1 VEGLEGQQ
9 GPEVLVPERVAE
21 VQMMRP
27 HRFSAGF
34 SLIELMIA
42 MTIGL
47 ILLTVLATLFD
58 QTNSGRNALERV
70 TRLTENSRFAAD
82 VIGDD
87 IRHAGFYGNFMPPTN
102 TNYLDPPPC
111 DWDSVDVSRL
121 GWQPNLLPAPS
132 YPAQLQGYDDP
143 GPAVPAL
150 GCLPDR
156 VAGTD
161 VLVIRRVS
169 SAAIGGAAADLRNVY
184 IQASQCIND
193 PVLLRVSNT
202 AAQFD
207 LRTAACDVALLA
219 PVRRYFVRVYYVA
232 SCNECSPSDGI
243 RTLRRLEFLDGAA
256 RVVPLAEGVENFQ
269 VEYAF
274 DTNSDG
280 TPETLLT
287 TTTGG
292 TTPTAFWSNVV
303 GVRLHMLLRST
314 EPGGVTSPAVYD
326 LGPGHNA
333 EACPAN
339 FKCRLLSTT
348 LRLNNVAG
356 RRED

>member
-1 VEGLEGQQ
+1 MIASSSLAPLRRKAG
-9 GPEVLVPERVAE
+9 
-21 VQMMRP
+21 
-27 HRFSAGF
+27 GF

-47 ILLTVLATLFD
+47 ILLTVLATVFS
-58 QTNSGRNALERV
+58 QSTAGRNALERI

-102 TNYLDPPPC
+102 TTFLDPSPC
-111 DWDSVDVSRL
+111 DWDVIDVTRL
-121 GWQPNLLPAPS
+121 GWDPTLPVPR
-132 YPAQLQGYDDP
+132 YPAQLLGYDDP
-143 GPAVPAL
+143 GPAVPAIA
-150 GCLPDR
+150 CLPDR
-156 VAGTD
+156 VPGTD

-169 SAAIGGAAADLRNVY
+169 AAAINGAAADLRNVY

-202 AAQFD
+202 AAQFN
-207 LRTAACDVALLA
+207 LRTAACDNTVLA
-219 PVRRYFVRVYYVA
+219 PARRYFARVYYIA
-232 SCNECSPSDGI
+232 SCNECAPADGI
-243 RTLRRLEFLDGAA
+243 RTLRRFEFIDGAA
-256 RVVPLAEGVENFQ
+256 RVVPLAEGVEDFQ
-269 VEYAF
+269 IEYAF
-274 DTNSDG
+274 DTNNDG

-287 TTTGG
+287 TVTGG
-292 TTPTAFWSNVV
+292 ATPTAFWSNVV
-303 GVRLHMLLRST
+303 AVRVHLLLRST
-314 EPGGVTSPAVYD
+314 EQGGTTSPGVYD

-333 EACPAN
+333 VTCPAN
-339 FKCRLLSTT
+339 FKCRLLSAM

>member
-1 VEGLEGQQ
+1 MVAVVAVDQRA
-9 GPEVLVPERVAE
+9 GPVSERVAE
-21 VQMMRP
+21 VQMMRS
-27 HRFSAGF
+27 RRASAGF

-47 ILLTVLATLFD
+47 ILLTVLGTVFS
-58 QTNSGRNALERV
+58 QTSSGRVSLERI

-102 TNYLDPPPC
+102 TLYGDPLPC
-111 DWDSVDVSRL
+111 DWNVIDMTQI
-121 GWQPNLLPAPS
+121 GWNPNLPVPQ
-132 YPAQLQGYDDP
+132 YPAQLMGFDDP
-143 GPAVPAL
+143 GPAVAAL

-156 VAGTD
+156 VPGTD
-161 VLVIRRVS
+161 VLLIRRVS
-169 SAAIGGAAADLRNVY
+169 SAAIPGAAADLRNVY

-193 PVLLRVSNT
+193 PVMLRVSNT

-219 PVRRYFVRVYYVA
+219 PVRRYFVRIYYVA
-232 SCNECSPSDGI
+232 SCNECAPSDGI
-243 RTLRRLEFLDGAA
+243 RTLRRLEFLDGAP

-274 DTNSDG
+274 DTNNDG

-292 TTPTAFWSNVV
+292 VTPTSFWSNVV
-303 GVRLHMLLRST
+303 AVRLHMLMRST
-314 EPGGVTSPAVYD
+314 EPGGVTSPSVYD

-333 EACPAN
+333 ETCPAN

>member
-1 VEGLEGQQ
+1 MTSMQRL
-9 GPEVLVPERVAE
+9 
-21 VQMMRP
+21 
-27 HRFSAGF
+27 HRASAGF
-34 SLIELMIA
+34 SLVELMIA

-47 ILLTVLATLFD
+47 LLLTVLAALFSD
-58 QTNSGRNALERV
+58 STAGRNALERV

-102 TNYLDPPPC
+102 AVYQDPPPC
-111 DWDSVDVSRL
+111 TWSTVDVTQI
-121 GWQPNLLPAPS
+121 GWDPNQPAPL
-132 YPAQLQGYDDP
+132 YPAQLMGFDDP

-156 VAGTD
+156 VPDTD

-169 SAAIGGAAADLRNVY
+169 ATAIAGAAASLQNVY
-184 IQASQCIND
+184 VQASQCIND

-207 LRTAACDVALLA
+207 LRTAACDNTLLA

-243 RTLRRLEFLDGAA
+243 RTLRRLEFIDGAM

-274 DTNSDG
+274 DTNNDG

-287 TTTGG
+287 STTAG
-292 TTPTAFWSNVV
+292 TTPTSFWANVV
-303 GVRLHMLLRST
+303 AVRLHLLLRST
-314 EPGGVTSPAVYD
+314 EPGGNTSPSVYD

-333 EACPAN
+333 ETCPAN
-339 FKCRLLSTT
+339 FKCRLLTTT